1 MYTFALIPDELDNR
15 ESFNFF
21 YGMSASYHAGIFWGF
36 VQSFKWNTDI
46 HVELAWSRSGT
57 RFDRLLT
64 RPRLIPLGPEE
75 AWDSGLIFAGPG
87 WIEVEDEW
95 WIYYTGWD
103 GSHGRREN
111 EERGRWRQGGI
122 GLVKLRKE
130 GFVSLRGP
138 QHVVVV
144 VTRKLLWPGGDL
156 RLNADAHSGEL
167 KVRVS
172 DASRQVLPGLDY
184 SDCVSFTGDSVSHQM
199 RWKDRRLSSLAGQV
213 IRLEIY
219 LQNANLYTFRAE
231 GSD

>member
-1 MYTFALIPDELDNR
+1 MDR
-15 ESFNFF
+15 
-21 YGMSASYHAGIFWGF
+21 SASMIWRKGLWLLVPCWSLFACAGADSAILTPDA
-36 VQSFKWNTDI
+36 SAY
-46 HVELAWSRSGT
+46 AW
-57 RFDRLLT
+57 L
-64 RPRLIPLGPEE
+64 
-75 AWDSGLIFAGPG
+75 
-87 WIEVEDEW
+87 EVGDEW
-95 WIYYTGWD
+95 WTYYTGWD
-103 GSHGRREN
+103 GPHGRREN

-122 GLVKLRKE
+122 GLVKIRKE

-138 QHVVVV
+138 QHGGVV
-144 VTRKLLWPGGDL
+144 VTRKLLWPGGEL

-219 LQNANLYTFRAE
+219 LQNANLYIFRAE